1 MHDISSYSVENC
13 RDEWSKRF
21 VFLELRKTVYTVYGQ
36 MYCTYRKTVRNLLAY
51 SLLADNSSFKRA
63 LC

>member
-1 MHDISSYSVENC
+1 MILVVIVLRIVVMSGASISSFWNYVKQY
-13 RDEWSKRF
+13 R
-21 VFLELRKTVYTVYGQ
+21 Q